1 MLLGAGD
8 NGAAAR
14 APRAHLVLPATV
26 PAGSYHLI
34 ACADSSSAVAET
46 NETNHCVA
54 SASQLTVLS

>member
-14 APRAHLVLPATV
+14 APRAHLVPATV